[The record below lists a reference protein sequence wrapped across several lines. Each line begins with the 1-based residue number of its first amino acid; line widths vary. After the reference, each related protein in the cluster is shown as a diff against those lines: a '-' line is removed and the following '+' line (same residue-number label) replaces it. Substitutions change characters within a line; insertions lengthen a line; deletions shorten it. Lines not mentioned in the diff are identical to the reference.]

1 MVCDPWHIVGHAA
14 LFEGV
19 RCVVIGP
26 VGHTLYDGQRMASL
40 RTILS
45 LPEAIGLSLAVISPT
60 VTAAFNITLVVQ
72 ATGPAAPLAFA
83 IGTVA
88 MALIAL
94 SFMAFTH
101 RVAHAGS
108 AYAYIAHTF
117 GRRMGFVAGW
127 TMLLTYFGFGTGFA
141 ALVGSFSS
149 AAFQQALG
157 LDYASLWLMI
167 GGGALV
173 VAWWLAYRDMRLAGR
188 LMLWLEGAA
197 VVGILG
203 LCVGILRQVHPNTA
217 QTVATFRPATSFGGW
232 SGMGFGMVFS
242 ILCFAGFE
250 GAATLG
256 EETVRPRRNIP
267 IALFTT
273 VIGSGVF
280 FVFVGYCEVIGFG
293 TSGVKQLALS
303 QAPLNDLALRF
314 ASPRVAVA
322 LDLAAAISCFS
333 GVLGCLAAAGRI
345 LFALGRVGLSPPLAR
360 VHSVH
365 GTPAAAVST
374 ATIVMILPFA
384 LWGPFVG
391 AANFYSYTSTIA
403 VLALILVY
411 VAVGSA
417 EVVEASRERRPL
429 WPAVCVLGPILL
441 LWVLYRNLYPVP
453 DFPNNLW
460 PYVALTWTLA
470 AWAIM
475 RVRPNIS
482 SAPLPTGFMAIH
494 AASVPAQTPA
504 ES

>member
-1 MVCDPWHIVGHAA
+1 
-14 LFEGV
+14 
-19 RCVVIGP
+19 
-26 VGHTLYDGQRMASL
+26 MARLLS
-40 RTILS
+40 RLS
-45 LPEAIGLSLAVISPT
+45 LPEAVGLSLAVISPT
-60 VTAAFNITLVVQ
+60 VTAAFNITLIVQ

-141 ALVGSFSS
+141 ALVGSFTS
-149 AAFQQALG
+149 AALKEAFG
-157 LDYASLWLMI
+157 IDSTTLWLLI
-167 GGGALV
+167 GGGGLLL
-173 VAWWLAYRDMRLAGR
+173 AWWLAYRDMRLAGR

-197 VVGILG
+197 VIGILG
-203 LCVGILRQVHPNTA
+203 LCIAILRQVHPGTA
-217 QTVATFRPATSFGGW
+217 QTLETFRPAAGYGGW

-242 ILCFAGFE
+242 IMCFAGFE

-256 EETVRPRRNIP
+256 EETVNPRRNIP
-267 IALFTT
+267 IALFAT
-273 VIGSGVF
+273 VIGSGLF
-280 FVFVGYCEVIGFG
+280 FVFVGYCEIIGFG
-293 TSGVKQLALS
+293 ADGIKDLANS

-314 ASPRVAVA
+314 ASPRVAIA
-322 LDLAAAISCFS
+322 LDLAAATSCFS

-345 LFALGRVGLSPPLAR
+345 LFALGRVGLSPPLAG

-365 GTPAAAVST
+365 GTPATAVSV
-374 ATIVMILPFA
+374 AAIVLIVPFVF
-384 LWGPFVG
+384 WGPFVG
-391 AANFYSYTSTIA
+391 PGNFYSYTSTIA

-411 VAVGSA
+411 IAVGGA
-417 EVVEASRERRPL
+417 EVVEACREGGML
-429 WPAVCVLGPILL
+429 WPAVCVLGPVLL

-453 DFPNNLW
+453 DSPNNFW
-460 PYVALTWTLA
+460 PYVALAWMFA
-470 AWAIM
+470 AWGIM
-475 RVRPNIS
+475 RARPRIS
-482 SAPLPTGFMAIH
+482 TAPLPTAFMPIH
-494 AASVPAQTPA
+494 DAAAAETPA

>member
-1 MVCDPWHIVGHAA
+1 
-14 LFEGV
+14 
-19 RCVVIGP
+19 
-26 VGHTLYDGQRMASL
+26 MASL
-40 RTILS
+40 RSILS

-88 MALIAL
+88 MTLIAL

-149 AAFQQALG
+149 AAFKQAFG
-157 LDYASLWLMI
+157 TDSAALWLLI
-167 GGGALV
+167 GGAALLL
-173 VAWWLAYRDMRLAGR
+173 AWWLAYRDMRLAGR

-197 VVGILG
+197 VIGILG
-203 LCVGILRQVHPNTA
+203 LCIGILHKVHPDAA
-217 QTVATFRPATSFGGW
+217 QTLATFRPAAGFGGW

-256 EETVRPRRNIP
+256 EETVHPRRNIP
-267 IALFTT
+267 IALFAT

-280 FVFVGYCEVIGFG
+280 FVFVGFCEVIGFG
-293 TSGVKQLALS
+293 AGGIKALAGS

-314 ASPRVAVA
+314 ASSRVAIA

-345 LFALGRVGLSPPLAR
+345 LFALGRIGLARPLAG
-360 VHSVH
+360 VHAVH
-365 GTPAAAVST
+365 GTPAAAVS
-374 ATIVMILPFA
+374 AAAIVIIVPFVIWA
-384 LWGPFVG
+384 PFVG
-391 AANFYSYTSTIA
+391 AGNFYSYTSTIA

-411 VAVGSA
+411 TAVGSA
-417 EVVEASRERRPL
+417 EVVEASREGRSL
-429 WPAVCVLGPILL
+429 WPALCVLGPVLL
-441 LWVLYRNLYPVP
+441 LWVLYCNLYPVP

-460 PYVALTWTLA
+460 PYAALAWMLA
-470 AWAIM
+470 AWGIM
-475 RVRPNIS
+475 RARPKIC
-482 SAPLPTGFMAIH
+482 SAPLPTGFLAIT
-494 AASVPAQTPA
+494 AAPAQTPA